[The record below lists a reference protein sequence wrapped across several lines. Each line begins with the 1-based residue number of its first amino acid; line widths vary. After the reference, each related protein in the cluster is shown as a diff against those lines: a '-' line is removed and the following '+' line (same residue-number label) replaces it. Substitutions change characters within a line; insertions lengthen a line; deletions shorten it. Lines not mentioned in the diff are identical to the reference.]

1 MSKKRCFICNDA
13 LGMLKASCITKDGY
27 LICGKDANRLD
38 PKRPANTYRVPIKLS
53 NFISSHTAN
62 EIEDLLGIPSTVP
75 YKEHPDLYK
84 SKLSKVTEKLDSIAD
99 SAGKK
104 ADTLQAAIDEINKG
118 EQEKLDVIKQQLK
131 DANVENLFGT
141 KKEIKALP
149 DIIDIDG
156 GEKIL
161 YAANAFIETHSILAV
176 CTNKRVIFLDHGLIY
191 GSKSTDIPL
200 DMINGVSYSKGLM
213 LGSISVTNGA
223 ITTQIENMQPYPAK
237 KMAETIKQAAAD
249 FKQTSVQSNSSN
261 DLLQLRE
268 LKQLLDD
275 GVITEE
281 EFTAKKKQILGI

>member
-1 MSKKRCFICNDA
+1 MSKKCSICNKKV
-13 LGMLKASCITKDGY
+13 GIYHLKFSDGIICQQCVIRY
-27 LICGKDANRLD
+27 KFGTLFKWNNLARPWAREHSINDLKKLISEGKDFSDVTDFSDVKAKTFAD
-38 PKRPANTYRVPIKLS
+38 KLEVAS
-53 NFISSHTAN
+53 VA
-62 EIEDLLGIPSTVP
+62 L
-75 YKEHPDLYK
+75 
-84 SKLSKVTEKLDSIAD
+84 
-99 SAGKK
+99 
-104 ADTLQAAIDEINKG
+104 DEINKG

-161 YAANAFIETHSILAV
+161 YAANAFIETNSILAV

-213 LGSISVTNGA
+213 LGSIAVTNGA

-249 FKQTSVQSNSSN
+249 FKQTSAQSNHGSN
-261 DLLQLRE
+261 LSELRE
-268 LKQLLDD
+268 LKGLLDD
-275 GVITEE
+275 GIITKE
-281 EFTAKKKQILGI
+281 EFAAKKKQILGI